1 MQRGSNRSRY
11 LILGV
16 IAFMAVIIVQLV
28 RIQLIDQSY
37 KVSAQNNAL
46 YYQTRYPARGRI
58 LDRNREVI
66 VGNKSTYDILVTPIF
81 VKDFDTLALCSV
93 FSIEP
98 DEVRETFKRYRMYRS
113 KIGYRTVTFLKQVSQ
128 EQYTLFLENHHKF
141 PQFLGVAHTTRSY
154 PFNAGGNLL
163 GYVTE
168 TDPNYL
174 NKHTEYST
182 VGTTY
187 CYTKDY
193 P

>member
-128 EQYTLFLENHHKF
+128 EQYTLFLENHH
-141 PQFLGVAHTTRSY
+141 LS
-154 PFNAGGNLL
+154 
-163 GYVTE
+163 
-168 TDPNYL
+168 
-174 NKHTEYST
+174 
-182 VGTTY
+182 
-187 CYTKDY
+187 
-193 P
+193 